1 MLFRNKELTNCMK
14 SSSSLELALIGGAC
28 SFTFFVPLIASATP
42 APVVPKVSNASC
54 DSNKH

>member
-1 MLFRNKELTNCMK
+1 MK

-28 SFTFFVPLIASATP
+28 PFTFFVPLIASVTP